1 MAPRSRSRASSVSSV
16 ASSVTDGEADDAGSV
31 KSEGKQ
37 PSLLE
42 GEGEL
47 PNPPSPRSPAA
58 IPYNDQDGTTQ
69 EITPQPPS
77 VAQFGNTADV
87 ASPPHTPT
95 LPSSDSTSNLA
106 SSTSSTDG
114 GFVKGHKTSSSLSFR
129 QRSSPLEPLGH
140 RPGSSTG
147 GSLDKSHSSLR
158 HSRPV
163 APGRRRQSHDQ
174 SGGRGG
180 SEEPISPSHSR
191 SNSPLL
197 TRSPTPNEMGDRPR
211 KVSGPTSSFSAPG
224 DGSSSPP
231 SGRSLSNSTSSL
243 DSFSSSRPGSR
254 QAGNVNSLSSPD
266 TNPSSLAGPTSPLS
280 ALDTTSYHDTPISP
294 SGDLN
299 TPPPSSPTTHDTIPT
314 YDLVASSSIYNNP
327 YDPETPD
334 RSYQSSL
341 MRRQGSTAS
350 NNSLNSL
357 ASGRLFAGEGVSNGG
372 MFRPESFA
380 GGSGF
385 SFGCSPSGRPDSMFV
400 DQYQILVRQAA
411 E

>member
-16 ASSVTDGEADDAGSV
+16 ASSITDGEADDGGSV
-31 KSEGKQ
+31 KSDGKQ

-47 PNPPSPRSPAA
+47 SNPPSPRSPPA
-58 IPYNDQDGTTQ
+58 IPYNDEDDTTQ
-69 EITPQPPS
+69 EFTPQPPS
-77 VAQFGNTADV
+77 VAQFESTADV
-87 ASPPHTPT
+87 ANPPHTPS
-95 LPSSDSTSNLA
+95 LPSSNLA
-106 SSTSSTDG
+106 SNLACSTSSTDG
-114 GFVKGHKTSSSLSFR
+114 SFVKGHKTSSSLSFR

-140 RPGSSTG
+140 RPGSSAG
-147 GSLDKSHSSLR
+147 GSLDKPPSSLR

-163 APGRRRQSHDQ
+163 APGRRRQSQDQ
-174 SGGRGG
+174 SGGRAG
-180 SEEPISPSHSR
+180 SEEPVSPSLSR

-197 TRSPTPNEMGDRPR
+197 ARSPTPNELGDRSR
-211 KVSGPTSSFSAPG
+211 KVSGPTSSFSALG
-224 DGSSSPP
+224 NGSSSPVF
-231 SGRSLSNSTSSL
+231 GRSLSNSTNSVGS
-243 DSFSSSRPGSR
+243 SSSRPGSR
-254 QAGNVNSLSSPD
+254 QAGDVNPLSSPD
-266 TNPSSLAGPTSPLS
+266 TNPTFLADPTSPLS
-280 ALDTTSYHDTPISP
+280 ALDTTSYHATPTSP

-299 TPPPSSPTTHDTIPT
+299 TPPPSSPTTHDSNFI
-314 YDLVASSSIYNNP
+314 ASSPIHNNP
-327 YDPETPD
+327 YDPDTPD

-385 SFGCSPSGRPDSMFV
+385 SFGGSPSGRPDSMFV